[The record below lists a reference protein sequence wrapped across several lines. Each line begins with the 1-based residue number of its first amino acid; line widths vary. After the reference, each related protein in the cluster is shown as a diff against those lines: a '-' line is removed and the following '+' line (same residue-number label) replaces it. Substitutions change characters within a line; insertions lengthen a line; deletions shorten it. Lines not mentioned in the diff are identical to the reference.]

1 VSPAAASAIAVVD
14 TCVLL
19 AAYNRK
25 DEQHREAVEALGRP
39 RILVVSP
46 LVLCELDHL
55 LHDRVG
61 ERAALEA
68 TKRLAALGRLGHVQI
83 AQVNGSLLTEAENLL
98 ETYFGH
104 ALGLTDAVNAAL
116 AWRLQQPV
124 ILSFD
129 HHYADVLAP
138 RTRAETRIGVVP
150 GPVV

>member
-1 VSPAAASAIAVVD
+1 MSGAPASAIAVVD

-25 DEQHREAVEALGRP
+25 DDQHQAAVEALGRP

-83 AQVNGSLLTEAENLL
+83 AQVNGALLTEAEKLM

-104 ALGLTDAVNAAL
+104 ALGLTDTVNAAL
-116 AWRLQQPV
+116 TWRLQRPV

-129 HHYADVLAP
+129 HHYADILAP
-138 RTRAETRIGVVP
+138 RTPAEARIEVVP
-150 GPVV
+150 GPVK